1 MTSLELSTKIVRI
14 LDNKKAD
21 DIRLLKIRDLTI
33 LADYFVIAGATST
46 TQVKALV
53 DEVEYQLSLLGMQPS
68 FVEGYHSNNWIV
80 LDYHDVIVHVFLK
93 DARTYYDL
101 ERMWA
106 DADSVPVDDILAE
119 QEDK

>member
-1 MTSLELSTKIVRI
+1 MDSLELSKKIVKI
-14 LDNKKAD
+14 LDQKKAD
-21 DIRLLKIRDLTI
+21 DVRLLKIRDLTI

-53 DEVEYQLSLLGMQPS
+53 DEVDYQLSQMGLEPS

-93 DARTYYDL
+93 DAREYYDL

-106 DADSVPVDDILAE
+106 DAETIDLDSILSE
-119 QEDK
+119 QGEI